1 MKKNGKKN
9 SQKHPLLTAAKV
21 VTIVLAAW
29 FSCAM
34 PVLSGAGLIYN
45 RGSYGAELTRVGVF
59 LIAAGVVMSLGAV
72 LCLFRKNLANV
83 AAVILS
89 CGGFALCMTM
99 LHKLALHADKSG
111 WSDKYTMAPIS
122 DMYRSRLIPSIIPT
136 VLVIFVAVAQL
147 LSLELKEERRERRKL
162 KKDKENAPAPS
173 VLGNDE

>member
-1 MKKNGKKN
+1 
-9 SQKHPLLTAAKV
+9 
-21 VTIVLAAW
+21 
-29 FSCAM
+29 
-34 PVLSGAGLIYN
+34 
-45 RGSYGAELTRVGVF
+45 
-59 LIAAGVVMSLGAV
+59 
-72 LCLFRKNLANV
+72 
-83 AAVILS
+83 
-89 CGGFALCMTM
+89 MTM

-173 VLGNDE
+173 VLADDESYINILDRRFFHNVENCGFEAEQSIRHLSL